1 MHAALQPQSAGGE
14 PGMPGGAGAVAVLHR
29 CEAVDDAGSG
39 RASGCDAVTLDCVQA
54 DIDLHREQFDSALLA
69 VEALVN
75 AGLYESHLALPL
87 SQGLGKVFQTLE
99 QLVADGVGPSAQ
111 LAAVAEKVRLRVEE
125 LHTRVLAESDG
136 G

>member
-1 MHAALQPQSAGGE
+1 M
-14 PGMPGGAGAVAVLHR
+14 
-29 CEAVDDAGSG
+29 
-39 RASGCDAVTLDCVQA
+39 TLDCVQA
-54 DIDLHREQFDSALLA
+54 DIDVHREQFDSALLA
-69 VEALVN
+69 IEALVN

-111 LAAVAEKVRLRVEE
+111 LAAVAEKVRLRVDE